1 MPTTTKNINVLSLS
15 DVKTPLENQIYNAD
29 SQNWIWRNGEW
40 NVVIDIS
47 NVNDLSKVK
56 PRIYANGLEQP
67 TVFFKNGKEYNPLG
81 GSNTSSVV
89 NSTPNTTKNY
99 SDEIYAFQKWLR
111 DTYGNAVDLGNS
123 GEKKDGV
130 DGVFGKKTKP
140 LWDKYKDE
148 YGNATNLDVNNTP
161 HEDKEIAPR
170 ESSFLTRNPLSKS
183 IHGGSAIDDLYA
195 RSSENYNK
203 LNTAKDLADS
213 KMLRN
218 RGIADMLPTAIGG
231 AYGLGQLAKGKKL
244 SKNLKPPKR
253 VEQLLPNQQLSTLLA
268 QSAQGA
274 NMIDPRIKENA
285 LRDITTN
292 RELANEVAR
301 VANAGDITGYAQNVQ
316 NNYLRSNDAVRKLA
330 FDQSADLQRK
340 QQAYANLV
348 DAKMVEDRNLYLDK
362 LHEFENVDYPEFKGA
377 RQYAANL
384 TNTGMENFMGA
395 LNNGVAN
402 APLLQGYNNIMSGYK
417 ARYASMSPAE
427 KKAFAQSYPKLARKY
442 QMEMNPTEQVD
453 VTTVQPIATTKTAI
467 QPQELPQMPL
477 SYHLRF

>member
-1 MPTTTKNINVLSLS
+1 MASTTNN
-15 DVKTPLENQIYNAD
+15 N
-29 SQNWIWRNGEW
+29 
-40 NVVIDIS
+40 
-47 NVNDLSKVK
+47 
-56 PRIYANGLEQP
+56 
-67 TVFFKNGKEYNPLG
+67 
-81 GSNTSSVV
+81 
-89 NSTPNTTKNY
+89 
-99 SDEIYAFQKWLR
+99 EIYAFQKWLR
-111 DTYGNAVDLGNS
+111 DTYGNAVDLGNY
-123 GEKKDGV
+123 GKNKDGI
-130 DGVFGKKTKP
+130 DGKFGAKTKA
-140 LWDKYKDE
+140 LWDKYQKE
-148 YGNATNLDVNNTP
+148 YKKATNLEISPIESVGLKMTP
-161 HEDKEIAPR
+161 T
-170 ESSFLTRNPLSKS
+170 ESSATINPLSKKAQS
-183 IHGGSAIDDLYA
+183 GSAIDDLLSQKGEEYTGL
-195 RSSENYNK
+195 S
-203 LNTAKDLADS
+203 TAKDLADS

-340 QQAYANLV
+340 QQAYSNLV
-348 DAKMVEDRNLYLDK
+348 GAKMGEDRNLYLDK

-402 APLLQGYNNIMSGYK
+402 APLLQGYNNLMSGYK

-442 QMEMNPTEQVD
+442 QMEMNPTEQID

-467 QPQELPQMPL
+467 QPQESLQMPL
-477 SYHLRF
+477 RYNWLF